1 VRRFENK
8 TVLVTGAS
16 SGIGLATASLLA
28 EEGARI
34 LAVARDA
41 ARLEQAIAKWE
52 DPGRHVGLPLDARN
66 EALVE
71 AAAATIRQS
80 YKPLHAAVLCAGQH
94 ALRPLQV
101 AKSEW
106 INQLLASNLTATLL
120 CSKLF
125 LRCAGPEGG
134 SLVWLSSVAA
144 LTGNPAEVV
153 YAAAKGALI
162 SACRSAAVEFAPRRI
177 RVNVVAPGVVETP
190 MSQAWLQNLTSEQL
204 AAVKQRH
211 LLGFGEPVDVATA
224 IAFLLSE
231 QARWITGTTL
241 VTDGGF
247 SCH

>member
-1 VRRFENK
+1 
-8 TVLVTGAS
+8 
-16 SGIGLATASLLA
+16 
-28 EEGARI
+28 
-34 LAVARDA
+34 
-41 ARLEQAIAKWE
+41 
-52 DPGRHVGLPLDARN
+52 
-66 EALVE
+66 
-71 AAAATIRQS
+71 
-80 YKPLHAAVLCAGQH
+80 
-94 ALRPLQV
+94 
-101 AKSEW
+101 
-106 INQLLASNLTATLL
+106 
-120 CSKLF
+120 
-125 LRCAGPEGG
+125 
-134 SLVWLSSVAA
+134 
-144 LTGNPAEVV
+144 VV